1 MINSAKRII
10 LQGLNR
16 AGYRLLKRE
25 EYARLLA
32 TAAEA
37 QQAAQAPQSDISP
50 SPPFMP
56 ASPSTSGLEV
66 AEFTPVTGGA
76 DLASFLDR
84 VKGIRDLSP
93 LRAVAVY
100 SIAEYIARASVKG
113 EVVDC
118 GYGRT
123 ATLVAMAAAFV
134 QIGDTSR
141 RLVLF
146 DTSADPVHRP
156 ELEFE
161 LWGTDRDP
169 LSTMRRWRKSQ
180 KIETAPPELVATD
193 YPVEKFSIRRYP
205 REPIM
210 QLEPVAFLGLT
221 SASYQSNRTAI
232 ATFFPHVASRGVI
245 AVEPDPLERAGR
257 NAVDAFLRD
266 SGVNMLFLQVAAN
279 YHVGVKP

>member
-1 MINSAKRII
+1 MINPAKRII

-25 EYARLLA
+25 EYERLLA
-32 TAAEA
+32 TAAEVQQTA
-37 QQAAQAPQSDISP
+37 QRPQSGILP

-56 ASPSTSGLEV
+56 ASPPAFSLEV
-66 AEFTPVTGGA
+66 AEFAPVTCGA
-76 DLASFLDR
+76 DLTSFLDR

-93 LRAVAVY
+93 LRAVALY
-100 SIAEYIARASVKG
+100 SIADYITRASVKG

-134 QIGDTSR
+134 QVGDTSR
-141 RLVLF
+141 RLILF

-161 LWGTDRDP
+161 LWGTDRDL
-169 LSTMRRWRKSQ
+169 LSTTRSWHKSQ
-180 KIETAPPELVATD
+180 KVEPAPQELIGTG

-205 REPIM
+205 REPIT
-210 QLEPVAFLGLT
+210 QIEPVAFLGLT

-232 ATFFPHVASRGVI
+232 ATFFPQVVSRGVV

-257 NAVDAFLRD
+257 NAVDEFLRD
-266 SGVNMLFLQVAAN
+266 TGVNILFLHVAAN
-279 YHVGVKP
+279 FRVGIKP

>member
-1 MINSAKRII
+1 MINPAKRII
-10 LQGLNR
+10 LEGLNR

-25 EYARLLA
+25 EHERLLA
-32 TAAEA
+32 TAAQG
-37 QQAAQAPQSDISP
+37 QQAEQAPQSGILP
-50 SPPFMP
+50 SLPFVP
-56 ASPSTSGLEV
+56 ASPSASIPEV
-66 AEFTPVTGGA
+66 AEFAPVTPGA

-93 LRAVAVY
+93 LRAAALY
-100 SIAEYIARASVKG
+100 SIADYIGRANVKG
-113 EVVDC
+113 EVIDC

-123 ATLVAMAAAFV
+123 ATLVALATAFV

-169 LSTMRRWRKSQ
+169 LSTTRSVRKSQ
-180 KIETAPPELVATD
+180 KVESAPPELMATG
-193 YPVEKFSIRRYP
+193 YPEEKFSIRRYP
-205 REPIM
+205 REPIT
-210 QLEPVAFLGLT
+210 QSEAVAFLGLT

-232 ATFFPHVASRGVI
+232 ATFLPQVVSRGVI
-245 AVEPDPLERAGR
+245 AVEPDPLERAKR
-257 NAVDAFLRD
+257 NAVDVFLRD
-266 SGVNMLFLQVAAN
+266 AGLNMLFLHVAAN

>member
-1 MINSAKRII
+1 MINPAKRII
-10 LQGLNR
+10 LQGLNK
-16 AGYRLLKRE
+16 AGYRLLKRQ
-25 EYARLLA
+25 EYERLLA
-32 TAAEA
+32 TVAEV
-37 QQAAQAPQSDISP
+37 QQATQARQPDISP
-50 SPPFMP
+50 SPAFMP
-56 ASPSTSGLEV
+56 ASPPASSLEMV
-66 AEFTPVTGGA
+66 EFAQFLGGA
-76 DLASFLDR
+76 NLASFLDR
-84 VKGIRDLSP
+84 VKGICDLSP
-93 LRAVAVY
+93 LRAVALY
-100 SIAEYIARASVKG
+100 SIADYIARADVKG

-123 ATLVAMAAAFV
+123 ATLVAMAAALV

-169 LSTMRRWRKSQ
+169 LSTTRSWRRSQ
-180 KIETAPPELVATD
+180 KVETAPPELMATD
-193 YPVEKFSIRRYP
+193 YPTEKFSIRRYP
-205 REPIM
+205 RESIT

-221 SASYQSNRTAI
+221 SASYESNRTAI
-232 ATFFPHVASRGVI
+232 ATFFPQIVSRGVV

-257 NAVDAFLRD
+257 SAVGSFLRD
-266 SGVNMLFLQVAAN
+266 SGVNMLFLHVAAN

>member
-1 MINSAKRII
+1 MINPAKRII
-10 LQGLNR
+10 LEGLNR
-16 AGYRLLKRE
+16 AGYRLLKRK
-25 EYARLLA
+25 EYERLLA

-37 QQAAQAPQSDISP
+37 QQATQAPQSGILL
-50 SPPFMP
+50 SPPSAP
-56 ASPSTSGLEV
+56 ASLSTSSPEA
-66 AEFTPVTGGA
+66 AEFAPATGGA
-76 DLASFLDR
+76 NLASFLDR

-93 LRAVAVY
+93 LSAAALYLIADYIGRAN
-100 SIAEYIARASVKG
+100 VKG
-113 EVVDC
+113 EVIDC

-123 ATLVAMAAAFV
+123 ATLVALATAFV

-169 LSTMRRWRKSQ
+169 LSTTRSWRKSQ
-180 KIETAPPELVATD
+180 KVEAAPPELVATG

-205 REPIM
+205 REPIT

-221 SASYQSNRTAI
+221 SASYQSNRMAI
-232 ATFFPHVASRGVI
+232 ATFLPQVVSRGVI
-245 AVEPDPLERAGR
+245 AIEPDPLERAKR
-257 NAVDAFLRD
+257 NAVDVFLRD
-266 SGVNMLFLQVAAN
+266 AGLNMLFLHVAAN

>member
-1 MINSAKRII
+1 MINPAKRII
-10 LQGLNR
+10 LQWLNR

-25 EYARLLA
+25 EYERLLA

-50 SPPFMP
+50 APPFMP
-56 ASPSTSGLEV
+56 ASPSASSLEV
-66 AEFTPVTGGA
+66 VEFAPVTGGA
-76 DLASFLDR
+76 NLAFLDR

-93 LRAVAVY
+93 LRAVALY
-100 SIAEYIARASVKG
+100 SIADYIARASVKG

-123 ATLVAMAAAFV
+123 ANLVAMAAAFV

-141 RLVLF
+141 RLALF

-169 LSTMRRWRKSQ
+169 LSTTRSWRKSQ
-180 KIETAPPELVATD
+180 KIETAPPELIGTG
-193 YPVEKFSIRRYP
+193 YPVEKLSIRRYP
-205 REPIM
+205 REPIT

-232 ATFFPHVASRGVI
+232 ATFFRQVVSRGVV

-266 SGVNMLFLQVAAN
+266 AGVNMLFLHVAAN
-279 YHVGVKP
+279 YQVGIKP